1 MLVKGEI
8 LAWQIL
14 QLFVKNVRWEWVKWD
29 EFPPAEQLFWALR
42 CLREQGYNPFSE
54 ELGHLQGYT
63 GSHQLA

>member
-1 MLVKGEI
+1 M
-8 LAWQIL
+8 
-14 QLFVKNVRWEWVKWD
+14 KWD